1 MSRREYPTPRQWRN
15 RIALFALLTY
25 TVWTIAQLVVSPL

>member
-15 RIALFALLTY
+15 RIALLAVLTFLSY
-25 TVWTIAQLVVSPL
+25 LIGMAVRS